1 VSTGAPLRRAHGAP
15 GDGPPRTGAPSPLR
29 ARRGA
34 ALLAAVAVA
43 TTAIAPAA
51 AQPAPAAPPAP
62 SAPRAP
68 GAPAAPPAPP
78 GQQATADLSR
88 ALLVVSAR
96 SGRAEALV
104 VELGGALDVVV
115 STRRGPGAS
124 RGLALA
130 LAGALGG
137 RALDSRSSHSLAGG
151 LAGALSSP
159 TPGALESALA
169 EIRTALLAA
178 GVPAAEVPVVLAEV
192 RRAAPGP

>member
-1 VSTGAPLRRAHGAP
+1 MRHARH
-15 GDGPPRTGAPSPLR
+15 PSWPVCN
-29 ARRGA
+29 AGA
-34 ALLAAVAVA
+34 ALAAVGLVMTAV
-43 TTAIAPAA
+43 TPAA

-62 SAPRAP
+62 SAPSSPR
-68 GAPAAPPAPP
+68 APAAPPAPP

-115 STRRGPGAS
+115 STRRGRGAS

-137 RALDSRSSHSLAGG
+137 RPLDARSSQSLAGG

-159 TPGALESALA
+159 TPGALEAALA